1 MAGDF
6 MEDMAFDAASVA
18 WSVKSILSNIQRS
31 SFLIEILLLALTA
44 LVVVLTIFFGLKV
57 IRTIFGYLKFAYEK
71 ISGKFGNINF
81 SSIKLVPQKIFNFIR
96 NKFPRRS

>member
-1 MAGDF
+1 

-44 LVVVLTIFFGLKV
+44 LVVVLTIYFALKV
-57 IRTIFGYLKFAYEK
+57 IRTIFGYLKLAYEK
-71 ISGKFGNINF
+71 ISGKFGTVDF
-81 SSIKLVPQKIFNFIR
+81 SSVKSIPQKIFNFIK
-96 NKFPRRS
+96 NKISRRS